1 MEKFEFEGGLYEG
14 EAINGV
20 PNGQGKLTYKDG
32 TVYEGAFANGKPHGQ
47 GSFTDGA
54 GHVFN
59 LEWVDGRQQGGMTPQ
74 EIEELRV
81 WAFKKVDETI
91 DSLINEI
98 GENSDKNDADEDK

>member
-1 MEKFEFEGGLYEG
+1 M
-14 EAINGV
+14 
-20 PNGQGKLTYKDG
+20 
-32 TVYEGAFANGKPHGQ
+32 
-47 GSFTDGA
+47 
-54 GHVFN
+54 
-59 LEWVDGRQQGGMTPQ
+59 GRQQGGMTPQ

>member
-1 MEKFEFEGGLYEG
+1 MRGALFENFIVSELIKKRIF
-14 EAINGV
+14 A
-20 PNGQGKLTYKDG
+20 GKTDEL
-32 TVYEGAFANGKPHGQ
+32 FFWRGKPHGQ